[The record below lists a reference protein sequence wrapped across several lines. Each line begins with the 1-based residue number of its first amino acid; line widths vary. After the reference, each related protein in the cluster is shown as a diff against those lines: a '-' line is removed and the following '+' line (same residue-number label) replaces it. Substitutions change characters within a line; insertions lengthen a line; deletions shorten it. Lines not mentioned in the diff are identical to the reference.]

1 MTLQWWLT
9 NNQVLFQDDKCIEW
23 LLLKYQLEILA
34 KYVWKCQMDFP
45 WIKKSLRKRHSS
57 YLWRSRIQLFN
68 FTRSKRRLAET
79 IALKRLKKF
88 FNSGYTQPMKH
99 LRLTG
104 NSFTW
109 WTAKQQW
116 TLIYTLRREHNI
128 SISTFTMQELWEKK
142 PVRQYYFSQM
152 WSAPFAV
159 GLCDSLQMRVTN
171 VGKKE
176 KMGRR
181 KVDFTFQKL
190 HTEAVGR
197 SG

>member
-1 MTLQWWLT
+1 MLLR
-9 NNQVLFQDDKCIEW
+9 DDKCIEW
-23 LLLKYQLEILA
+23 LLLNYQLKIID
-34 KYVWKCQMDFP
+34 KYIWKYQMDFP
-45 WIKKSLRKRHSS
+45 EIKKSLKKRHSS
-57 YLWRSRIQLFN
+57 YLWRSRILLLN
-68 FTRSKRRLAET
+68 FTKSKWRLAET
-79 IALKRLKKF
+79 IGLKRLKKS

-109 WTAKQQW
+109 WSVKQQW

-142 PVRQYYFSQM
+142 PVRQYFFSQM
-152 WSAPFAV
+152 WLTPFAI
-159 GLCDSLQMRVTN
+159 GLWDSLQIRVTN

-176 KMGRR
+176 KVGRR
-181 KVDFTFQKL
+181 WKVSLTFQKL